1 VAGTGSNSTLFC
13 CNRNDA
19 FLSSVEDSD
28 IGVWLNMIWGLR
40 WTLRRILLRLF
51 VVYNNPPMIDVR
63 NTPRTIPMLPYPR
76 AFTSVETRDPPTTT
90 AGLLLGDPLGVC
102 DQDCEAE
109 EVSE

>member
-1 VAGTGSNSTLFC
+1 
-13 CNRNDA
+13 
-19 FLSSVEDSD
+19 
-28 IGVWLNMIWGLR
+28 
-40 WTLRRILLRLF
+40 
-51 VVYNNPPMIDVR
+51 MIDVR